1 MRDWANYR
9 HYGWVIAIAMLLV
22 QTVSSGLGF
31 YNMSVYMS
39 FFARELDASLDAISL
54 SVSLFFIS
62 GGVAGL
68 FVARLLER
76 WDIRMIMVI
85 GASVSGVALLLIGRA
100 SNLYELY
107 ALFTLFGIGNTGV
120 SIVVAT
126 SLITQWFPDERRSVA
141 LSISSTG
148 LSLGG
153 VLITPYTAYLFDKS
167 GIFEAMPLLGVIFVV
182 GIVPIVILF
191 IRPPVTLQAVKE
203 TKRNFEMEYLLARKS
218 RFFVCVTTAY
228 VLIMAAQVGGI
239 AHLYNRVDALGG
251 LGVAAGSIQALTLA
265 SISGRLLGGW
275 LLTRI
280 TIRPFLFFN
289 LLIQLLGLFLIGF
302 SEMSE
307 VAILSSIFFGFS
319 VGNLL
324 MLQPLWLA
332 EIYPSNIYPRLFA
345 LSNAYSVIGV
355 AFGPYLLGL
364 VYVNSDYSVAYL
376 VASVV
381 SLTALVIIYSAGQP
395 VSKVQSKL

>member
-1 MRDWANYR
+1 MKDWVKHR

-76 WDIRMIMVI
+76 WDIRTIMVI
-85 GASVSGVALLLIGRA
+85 GASVSGVALLLIGRT

-153 VLITPYTAYLFDKS
+153 VLITPYTAYLCDKS

-203 TKRNFEMEYLLARKS
+203 TKRNFEMEYLQARKS

-307 VAILSSIFFGFS
+307 VAIISSIFFGFS

-395 VSKVQSKL
+395 VSKV

>member
-1 MRDWANYR
+1 MRDWAEHP
-9 HYGWVIAIAMLLV
+9 HYGWVIVISMLLI
-22 QTVSSGLGF
+22 QTISSGLGF

-39 FFARELDASLDAISL
+39 FFARELDASLDAVSL

-76 WDIRMIMVI
+76 WDVRMIMVI
-85 GASVSGVALLLIGRA
+85 GALVSGVALLLIGRA

-107 ALFTLFGIGNTGV
+107 VLFTLFGIGNTGV

-167 GIFEAMPLLGVIFVV
+167 GIFSAMPLLSVIFVV
-182 GIVPIVILF
+182 GIVPIVMLF
-191 IRPPVTLQAVKE
+191 VRPSVTSQKVKVL
-203 TKRNFEMEYLLARKS
+203 KQDFEIEYLQVVKS
-218 RFFVCVTTAY
+218 RFFICVTAAY

-239 AHLYNRVDALGG
+239 AHLYNLANALGG
-251 LGVAAGSIQALTLA
+251 LDVAAGSIQALTLA

-280 TIRPFLFFN
+280 PIRPFLFFN
-289 LLIQLLGLFLIGF
+289 LLIQLSGLFLIGF
-302 SEMSE
+302 SEISE
-307 VAILSSIFFGFS
+307 VAILSSILFGFS

-332 EIYPSNIYPRLFA
+332 EIYSTNIYPKVFA
-345 LSNAYSVIGV
+345 LSNAFSVVGV

-364 VYVNSDYSVAYL
+364 FYVSSGYSSAYL
-376 VASVV
+376 VASLV
-381 SLTALVIIYSAGQP
+381 SLAALVIIYLAGQP
-395 VSKVQSKL
+395 VRKMEIQT

>member
-1 MRDWANYR
+1 MRDWAEHP
-9 HYGWVIAIAMLLV
+9 HYGWVIVISMLLI
-22 QTVSSGLGF
+22 QTISSGLGF
-31 YNMSVYMS
+31 YNMSVYIS
-39 FFARELDASLDAISL
+39 FFARELDASLDAVSL

-76 WDIRMIMVI
+76 WDVRMIMVI
-85 GASVSGVALLLIGRA
+85 GALVSGVALLLIGRA

-107 ALFTLFGIGNTGV
+107 VLFTLFGIGNTGV

-167 GIFEAMPLLGVIFVV
+167 GIFSAMPLLGVIFVV
-182 GIVPIVILF
+182 GIVPIVMLF
-191 IRPPVTLQAVKE
+191 VRPSVTSQKVKE
-203 TKRNFEMEYLLARKS
+203 LKQDFEIEYLQVVKS
-218 RFFVCVTTAY
+218 RFFICVTAAY

-239 AHLYNRVDALGG
+239 AHLYNRANALGG
-251 LGVAAGSIQALTLA
+251 LDVAAGSIQALTLA

-280 TIRPFLFFN
+280 PIRPFLFFN
-289 LLIQLLGLFLIGF
+289 LLIQLSGLFLIGF
-302 SEMSE
+302 SEISE
-307 VAILSSIFFGFS
+307 VAILSSILFGFS

-332 EIYPSNIYPRLFA
+332 EIYSTNIYPKVFA
-345 LSNAYSVIGV
+345 LSNAFSVVGV

-364 VYVNSDYSVAYL
+364 FYVSSGYSSAYL
-376 VASVV
+376 VASLV
-381 SLTALVIIYSAGQP
+381 SLAALVIIYLAGQP
-395 VSKVQSKL
+395 VRKMEIQT

>member
-39 FFARELDASLDAISL
+39 FFARGLDASLDAVSL

-76 WDIRMIMVI
+76 WDIRTIMVI

-191 IRPPVTLQAVKE
+191 IRPPVTMQSVKE
-203 TKRNFEMEYLLARKS
+203 TKLSFEMEYLQARKS

-307 VAILSSIFFGFS
+307 VAIISSIFFGFS

-332 EIYPSNIYPRLFA
+332 EIYPSDIYPRLFA

-395 VSKVQSKL
+395 VSKV

>member
-1 MRDWANYR
+1 MRDWVKHRY
-9 HYGWVIAIAMLLV
+9 YGWVIAIAMLLV

-39 FFARELDASLDAISL
+39 FFAGELDASLDAISL

-76 WDIRMIMVI
+76 WDIRTIMLI
-85 GASVSGVALLLIGRA
+85 GALVSGVALLLIGRA

-107 ALFTLFGIGNTGV
+107 ALFTLFGVGNTGV

-153 VLITPYTAYLFDKS
+153 VLITPYTAYLFDKY

-191 IRPPVTLQAVKE
+191 IRPPVNLQAVKE
-203 TKRNFEMEYLLARKS
+203 TKRNFEMEYLQARKS
-218 RFFVCVTTAY
+218 RFFVFVTTAY

-251 LGVAAGSIQALTLA
+251 LGVAAGSIQALTMA

-302 SEMSE
+302 SEKSE
-307 VAILSSIFFGFS
+307 VAIISSIFFGFS

-364 VYVNSDYSVAYL
+364 VYVNSDYSAAYL

-381 SLTALVIIYSAGQP
+381 SLTALVIIYAAGQP
-395 VSKVQSKL
+395 MRKVESKL

>member
-1 MRDWANYR
+1 MRDWAEHP
-9 HYGWVIAIAMLLV
+9 HYGWVIVISMLLI
-22 QTVSSGLGF
+22 QTISSGLGF
-31 YNMSVYMS
+31 YNMSVYIS
-39 FFARELDASLDAISL
+39 FFARELDASLDAVSL

-76 WDIRMIMVI
+76 WDVRMIMVI
-85 GASVSGVALLLIGRA
+85 GALVSGVALLLIGRA

-107 ALFTLFGIGNTGV
+107 VLFTLFGIGNTGV

-167 GIFEAMPLLGVIFVV
+167 GIFSVMPLLGVIFVV
-182 GIVPIVILF
+182 GIVPIVMLF
-191 IRPPVTLQAVKE
+191 VRPSVTSQKVKE
-203 TKRNFEMEYLLARKS
+203 LKQDFEIEYLKVVKS
-218 RFFVCVTTAY
+218 RFFICVTTAY

-239 AHLYNRVDALGG
+239 AHLYNRANALGG
-251 LGVAAGSIQALTLA
+251 LDVGAGSIQALTLA

-280 TIRPFLFFN
+280 PIRPFLFFN
-289 LLIQLLGLFLIGF
+289 LLIQLSGLFLIGF
-302 SEMSE
+302 SEISE
-307 VAILSSIFFGFS
+307 VAILSSILFGFS

-332 EIYPSNIYPRLFA
+332 EIYSTNIYPKVFA
-345 LSNAYSVIGV
+345 LSNAFSVVGV

-364 VYVNSDYSVAYL
+364 FYVSSGYSSAYL
-376 VASVV
+376 VASLV
-381 SLTALVIIYSAGQP
+381 SLAALVIIYLAGQP
-395 VSKVQSKL
+395 VRKMEIQT

>member
-1 MRDWANYR
+1 MRDWAEHP
-9 HYGWVIAIAMLLV
+9 HYGWVIVISMLLI
-22 QTVSSGLGF
+22 QTISSGLGF

-39 FFARELDASLDAISL
+39 FFARELDASLDAVSL

-76 WDIRMIMVI
+76 WDVRMIMVI
-85 GASVSGVALLLIGRA
+85 GALVSGITLLLIGRA

-107 ALFTLFGIGNTGV
+107 VLFTLFGIGNTGV

-167 GIFEAMPLLGVIFVV
+167 GIFSAMPLLSVIFVV
-182 GIVPIVILF
+182 GIVPIVMLF
-191 IRPPVTLQAVKE
+191 VRPSVTPQKVKE
-203 TKRNFEMEYLLARKS
+203 LKQDFEIEYLKVVKS
-218 RFFVCVTTAY
+218 RFFICVTTAY

-239 AHLYNRVDALGG
+239 AHLYNRANALGG
-251 LGVAAGSIQALTLA
+251 LDVATGSIQALTLA

-280 TIRPFLFFN
+280 PIRPFLFFN
-289 LLIQLLGLFLIGF
+289 LLIQLSGLFLIGF
-302 SEMSE
+302 SEISE
-307 VAILSSIFFGFS
+307 VAILSSILFGFS

-332 EIYPSNIYPRLFA
+332 EIYSTNIYPKVFA
-345 LSNAYSVIGV
+345 LSNAFSVVGV

-364 VYVNSDYSVAYL
+364 FYVSSGYSSAYL
-376 VASVV
+376 VASLV
-381 SLTALVIIYSAGQP
+381 SLAALVIIYLAGQP
-395 VSKVQSKL
+395 VRKMEIQT

>member
-1 MRDWANYR
+1 M
-9 HYGWVIAIAMLLV
+9 
-22 QTVSSGLGF
+22 
-31 YNMSVYMS
+31 
-39 FFARELDASLDAISL
+39 
-54 SVSLFFIS
+54 
-62 GGVAGL
+62 
-68 FVARLLER
+68 
-76 WDIRMIMVI
+76 
-85 GASVSGVALLLIGRA
+85 
-100 SNLYELY
+100 
-107 ALFTLFGIGNTGV
+107 
-120 SIVVAT
+120 
-126 SLITQWFPDERRSVA
+126 
-141 LSISSTG
+141 
-148 LSLGG
+148 
-153 VLITPYTAYLFDKS
+153 
-167 GIFEAMPLLGVIFVV
+167 
-182 GIVPIVILF
+182 
-191 IRPPVTLQAVKE
+191 
-203 TKRNFEMEYLLARKS
+203 
-218 RFFVCVTTAY
+218 
-228 VLIMAAQVGGI
+228 
-239 AHLYNRVDALGG
+239 YNRVDALGG

-307 VAILSSIFFGFS
+307 VAIISSIFFGFS

-345 LSNAYSVIGV
+345 LSNACSVIGV

-395 VSKVQSKL
+395 ARKVESKP